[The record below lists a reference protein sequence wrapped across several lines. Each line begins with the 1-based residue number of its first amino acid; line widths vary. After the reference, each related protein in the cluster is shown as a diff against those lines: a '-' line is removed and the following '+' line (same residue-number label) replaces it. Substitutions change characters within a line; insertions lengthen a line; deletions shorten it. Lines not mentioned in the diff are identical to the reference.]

1 VRLNPYL
8 SFDGQCRAALT
19 FYERCLGGKV
29 VYMMTYAQSPAASE
43 VASEWGNKIYHATF
57 SLGDQTLGAADA
69 PPASYKP
76 PQGFSLMLHLDGAA
90 DADRIFAMLAENGVV
105 QMPLQQT
112 FWAARFGVL
121 TDQFGTPWIIQC
133 DKPS

>member
-1 VRLNPYL
+1 MRLNPYL
-8 SFDGQCRAALT
+8 SFDGQCQAALT

-29 VYMMTYAQSPAASE
+29 VYMMTYAQSPTASE
-43 VASEWGNKIYHATF
+43 VPPEWGNKICHATF
-57 SLGDQTLGAADA
+57 AVGDQTIGAADA
-69 PPASYKP
+69 PPASYQT

-90 DADRIFAMLAENGVV
+90 EADRIFAMLAENGVV
-105 QMPLQQT
+105 QMPIQQT

-133 DKPS
+133 DKPN